1 MIEGRSSC
9 DAGAVSRKVE
19 ARFCSPMEPGNPNM
33 SSAEAS
39 TCLTASMENK
49 PTRVLVVEDEKLV
62 NWSLV
67 TSLTKWGFAVHPV
80 FNGWDAVKEFQK
92 CGFDVVLL
100 DYRLPDLDGL
110 AVARQIRHV
119 QPDAVIVLLTSF
131 PLSELPPD
139 RSLINYYFNKPL
151 DLGQLRTDLKRIS
164 NKQGL
169 ENGADGLLRWGGA
182 RSTRIGAFWRN
193 KDL

>member
-1 MIEGRSSC
+1 
-9 DAGAVSRKVE
+9 
-19 ARFCSPMEPGNPNM
+19 M

-80 FNGWDAVKEFQK
+80 FTGWDAVKEFQK

-100 DYRLPDLDGL
+100 DYQLPDLDGL
-110 AVARQIRHV
+110 AVARQIRHL

-169 ENGADGLLRWGGA
+169 ENEGDGLLR
-182 RSTRIGAFWRN
+182 
-193 KDL
+193 